1 MRGIAAPAF
10 VEVAVEAPAT
20 GDRTYTYAVPAAL
33 AGLEPGEA
41 VVVEFGRRQALGVVL
56 GPAPEPPVP
65 AKPLLARVRSDGP
78 LLPPLGLRLAAWLA
92 EHYLAPPAVVLR
104 AMLPPGLLERLT
116 LVAAVPVD
124 GLPTPAPD
132 LPPDVLAALIEAA
145 PAGVAV
151 DRLARPARRGQ
162 PLAAPCARPR
172 RRARSTS
179 RGSCG
184 RRRPARA
191 SVGPHVSRTRDW
203 PRRAR
208 SRRAGRSR
216 LRGSDRDRRRS
227 SPSWTRIRPC
237 RCRRPSWPRD
247 MAAAPWPA
255 SHGAS

>member
-1 MRGIAAPAF
+1 MPAF

-104 AMLPPGLLERLT
+104 AMLPPGLLERLS
-116 LVAAVPVD
+116 LVASIPAG
-124 GLPTPAPD
+124 GLPTPGPD
-132 LPPDVLAALIEAA
+132 LPPHVLAALGEAG

-151 DRLARPARRGQ
+151 DRLAPVGPGAGGAEPRPSRRGGGRRDRPRVGPAGVYGRPAHPPNRDPHGRGPRHGDGRRG
-162 PLAAPCARPR
+162 R
-172 RRARSTS
+172 
-179 RGSCG
+179 
-184 RRRPARA
+184 
-191 SVGPHVSRTRDW
+191 
-203 PRRAR
+203 
-208 SRRAGRSR
+208 
-216 LRGSDRDRRRS
+216 
-227 SPSWTRIRPC
+227 
-237 RCRRPSWPRD
+237 
-247 MAAAPWPA
+247 
-255 SHGAS
+255 